1 MTEATRFLQTLLA
14 SAADTDFLETRLIS
28 GSGTVDQKFREI
40 GRLRD
45 SWASGSIALPIG
57 SDTDGQWQ
65 HFFGAIPRAR
75 RGGGRDSLGN
85 AVAVWADFDDEDLHP
100 AFALAPSI
108 VVATSP
114 PRNKHQLYWLLDEPS
129 SDLDLIERINR
140 GISGADQAST
150 DAAHLLRLPGF
161 INIKYEDR
169 PRAKLIR
176 CDGSIRYSIDQLM
189 VAFPPAE
196 AVKHPSRSF
205 SDDAAPSWL
214 RGVYDAVI
222 DFLTINGYNPRIFA
236 SGGALSLCP
245 LHQDRVPS
253 LSLHPV
259 KGWMCHAGCG
269 KGRLTRLAELLGI
282 KVGRNHR
289 QG

>member
-28 GSGTVDQKFREI
+28 GSETVDQKFREI

-85 AVAVWADFDDEDLHP
+85 AVAVWADCDDEDLHP

-114 PRNKHQLYWLLDEPS
+114 PRNKHQAYWLLDEPS
-129 SDLDLIERINR
+129 GDHDLIERINR
-140 GISGADQAST
+140 GIFGADSAST

-161 INIKYEDR
+161 INIKSEYENR
-169 PRAKLIR
+169 PRAKLVR
-176 CDGSIRYSIDQLM
+176 CDASARYSIEQL
-189 VAFPPAE
+189 VIAFPPTE
-196 AVKHPSRSF
+196 LVTPLPKRTHHG
-205 SDDAAPSWL
+205 AAPKWL
-214 RGVYDAVI
+214 ALVYESVI
-222 DFLTINGYNPRIFA
+222 DFLHTNGYRPKMQA
-236 SGGALSLCP
+236 SGAAQSLCP
-245 LHQDRVPS
+245 LHDDREPS
-253 LSLHPV
+253 LSLHPIR
-259 KGWMCHAGCG
+259 GWKCHAGCG
-269 KGRLTRLAELLGI
+269 QGRLTRLANLLGVRI
-282 KVGRNHR
+282 TS
-289 QG
+289 